1 MKDSLWEM
9 RGREIASYVGEE
21 GRVYPSKGNVFR
33 LSQSD
38 GGQWILMVDKDGMES
53 SRVRTDTVTDIVW
66 SRSEE
71 WPKPKPK
78 VEERFTEQQRAFWE
92 SLGGKF
98 GVDGTPADITGATF
112 EQACRWWLA
121 GGEAKHEEH
130 VEWMRRDGIG
140 VVFNR
145 ERKGIVCWDCV
156 IEDCL
161 SNRWILKAAV
171 SVLAKYHG

>member
-1 MKDSLWEM
+1 MSNDSLWTKHGCGIVCYMPHGGTSFERPAPGCSM
-9 RGREIASYVGEE
+9 RLSEPVTDWILTVDDCGRELR
-21 GRVYPSKGNVFR
+21 RVAV
-33 LSQSD
+33 
-38 GGQWILMVDKDGMES
+38 S
-53 SRVRTDTVTDIVW
+53 SVREIVW
-66 SRSEE
+66 VIEPAPV
-71 WPKPKPK
+71 PKP
-78 VEERFTEQQRAFWE
+78 VERFTEQQVAFWR
-92 SLGGKF
+92 SLGGEF
-98 GVDGTPADITGATF
+98 GVDGTPADITGATL

-161 SNRWILKAAV
+161 SNRWILKADAAV
-171 SVLAKYHG
+171 LEKYHG